1 MTILITLIN
10 SSSAFIERF
19 FSVCGVINTDR
30 NQNMKHD
37 LFEIYAFLTSN
48 MHILHTS
55 VGQNSKVIR
64 IGRCSF
70 EY

>member
-48 MHILHTS
+48 MHILHTFKT
-55 VGQNSKVIR
+55 QLIEIR
-64 IGRCSF
+64 IN
-70 EY
+70 

>member
-48 MHILHTS
+48 MHILHTI